1 MMGEG
6 MEYVTKEQKQSI
18 DRNIVGGEDDDDDD
32 DDLHG
37 RNIVLL

>member
-1 MMGEG
+1 MMGERK
-6 MEYVTKEQKQSI
+6 EYVTKEQKQSI
-18 DRNIVGGEDDDDDD
+18 DRNIVGGEEDDD